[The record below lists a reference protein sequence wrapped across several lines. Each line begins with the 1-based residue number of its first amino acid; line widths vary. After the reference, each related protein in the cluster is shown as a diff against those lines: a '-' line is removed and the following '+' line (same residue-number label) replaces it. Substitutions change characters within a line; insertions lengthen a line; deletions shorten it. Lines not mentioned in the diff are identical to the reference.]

1 LVRMI
6 ITVKGMCVFLL
17 VMAYFLFC
25 SSTVGLAD
33 TLKSTNF
40 QFEETALGGSGLIG
54 SQSAN
59 FQATSSTGIL
69 GLDIS
74 ASTNLQVEAGNLTTN
89 DPALSFAVNNGNISF
104 GSFSAGA
111 ASTATTTFQVIN
123 YTSYGY
129 VVQIIGTAP
138 TNGAH
143 TIAPMA
149 STAPSQAGTDQF
161 GINLVANTSP
171 VSLGANPDHG
181 QFGFGSATT
190 NYGTSNNYRF
200 VSGETIA
207 SSPKSSGQTIY
218 TISYIV
224 NVNNL
229 TPGGNYNANQ
239 TLICTG
245 TY

>member
-1 LVRMI
+1 MKTILKRVLGLFA
-6 ITVKGMCVFLL
+6 VALYL
-17 VMAYFLFC
+17 LFC
-25 SSTVGLAD
+25 ASSTGLAD
-33 TLKSTNF
+33 TLKSSNF

-59 FQATSSTGIL
+59 FQVTTSTGIL
-69 GLDIS
+69 GLDTS
-74 ASTNLQVEAGNLTTN
+74 ASPNLQVEAGNLTTN
-89 DPALSFAVNNGNISF
+89 DPALSFAVNNGNIGF
-104 GSFSAGA
+104 GSFSAGSTA
-111 ASTATTTFQVIN
+111 TATTTFQVIN

-129 VVQIIGTAP
+129 VVQVLGTAP
-138 TNGAH
+138 TNGSH
-143 TIAPMA
+143 TITPMA

-171 VSLGANPDHG
+171 TSLGANPDHG
-181 QFGFGSATT
+181 QFGFGAATT
-190 NYGTSNNYRF
+190 DYGTSNNYRF

-207 SSPKSSGQTIY
+207 QSPKSSGQTIY

-224 NVNNL
+224 NVNTL
-229 TPGGNYNANQ
+229 TPAGAYYANQ